1 LGLWPDATPFAVD
14 DGDASSVLDEIVRG
28 PSAALTAVALVAG
41 PRARASGWAA
51 RAAMEVA
58 GQWRGSR
65 PVVLA
70 DLDLERPSLHALAG
84 VANDEG
90 VIELIE
96 FGLSLA
102 AVRRRADG
110 RGFDVVPAGVYA
122 PDTGAV
128 LRDAA
133 WTRVLLDVAVQRHT
147 LLAYVPADAD
157 GADAVV
163 ERAGAVLVLAET
175 GEADAVVRGL
185 AHPYAVM
192 AILVPA
198 DVVSDEA
205 DEPVVIAAAADD
217 VMSDEADE
225 PVVIA
230 AAADDVMS
238 DEADE
243 PVVIAAAADDVVS
256 DAPEP
261 SIEPHVEAPVDF
273 PVDAPVDAPAP
284 APDEVVDAGSR
295 VRRLSDD
302 EFDAIRLPK
311 ERESRDA
318 LIADLRHRQ
327 RDARMAPPP
336 PRSQWGASGRE
347 AGADPGSGPPPP
359 VLLPG
364 GESEHA
370 REMRL
375 EAAADG
381 VSLETLEPRA
391 PVRPAKRSGYRRPL
405 AWTLFVVLMLSLLA
419 GAWRY
424 MAGRMGWHIPFG
436 AGTPPAATAPP
447 ALPPE
452 PQPAPQVTDVA
463 LPYAVAMEAHVDV
476 ATAANRIDVL
486 RAGEHGIPFHVAPL
500 EREGTLYYHVMAG
513 PVADSLTAVALR
525 DSLLAWRLKRAAT
538 PGDIRHAPLAF
549 LIGDYGARHV
559 AEQTV
564 TELRQLDIP
573 AYMLLADAE
582 DGEPLYRVY
591 VGGFATPV
599 EAEVT
604 QQLLRAVGVRDSLV
618 TRTGSIVQ

>member
-1 LGLWPDATPFAVD
+1 
-14 DGDASSVLDEIVRG
+14 
-28 PSAALTAVALVAG
+28 
-41 PRARASGWAA
+41 
-51 RAAMEVA
+51 
-58 GQWRGSR
+58 
-65 PVVLA
+65 
-70 DLDLERPSLHALAG
+70 
-84 VANDEG
+84 
-90 VIELIE
+90 
-96 FGLSLA
+96 
-102 AVRRRADG
+102 
-110 RGFDVVPAGVYA
+110 
-122 PDTGAV
+122 
-128 LRDAA
+128 
-133 WTRVLLDVAVQRHT
+133 
-147 LLAYVPADAD
+147 
-157 GADAVV
+157 
-163 ERAGAVLVLAET
+163 
-175 GEADAVVRGL
+175 
-185 AHPYAVM
+185 
-192 AILVPA
+192 
-198 DVVSDEA
+198 
-205 DEPVVIAAAADD
+205 
-217 VMSDEADE
+217 
-225 PVVIA
+225 
-230 AAADDVMS
+230 
-238 DEADE
+238 
-243 PVVIAAAADDVVS
+243 
-256 DAPEP
+256 
-261 SIEPHVEAPVDF
+261 
-273 PVDAPVDAPAP
+273 
-284 APDEVVDAGSR
+284 

-452 PQPAPQVTDVA
+452 PQPPPQVTDVA

-476 ATAANRIDVL
+476 ATAANRIDAL

>member
-70 DLDLERPSLHALAG
+70 DLDLERPSLHTLAG

-163 ERAGAVLVLAET
+163 ERAGAVLVLAEA
-175 GEADAVVRGL
+175 GEADAVVSGL

-192 AILVPA
+192 AILVTD
-198 DVVSDEA
+198 DVMSDEA

-452 PQPAPQVTDVA
+452 PQPPPQVTDVA

-476 ATAANRIDVL
+476 ATAANRIDAL